1 MSSDSNSTKFKDF
14 INTSYININKAI
26 KFLSTIFIR
35 ILDKLVNGFTIKK
48 TNTTQHKYYRFF
60 IGILLIVILGL
71 FYYLNEKQN
80 LFAIKNTK
88 YEILFIL
95 LLILFSIYS
104 FLFFVYRNHT
114 EWTSPDTASEAAKAA
129 KAGEAGETAKAGE
142 AGETTSKAGKESETT
157 KDGKDVKESEAAKDG
172 EATSKA
178 AKESEDREAIKAA
191 EDYDTNKEYA
201 EIYNSEK
208 RKIIDLSDIKPTIDT
223 KGPSDDAKA
232 SSNDIKS
239 ATLNKENLKKTL
251 TIPLFNIMKYL
262 FYLLLIISIPL
273 FIISN
278 ILYLHNNNDK
288 FFNITKNILIVLVVL
303 TALAI
308 IAAIFSIKAPTTS
321 SGSIYC
327 EMPPKKKDG
336 KDHTFTELL
345 KNYAYY
351 FLCIFKNFIFFIPCL
366 IVILV
371 DELNKDIRLTP
382 GPVYILFFIL
392 ILLVILLFLLPVI
405 FKFIKT
411 SNKSDVLQGS
421 GPFYLNQERTLGK
434 YQNLNTNLSKNITL
448 PNVIVEQQTTTRPN
462 EEKLDKIMSAFNI
475 NKDQYKDQQN
485 LLNNSLTTTTT
496 KDTSNNGPDIKSYSF
511 TLFNDINSAFN
522 IKGEYNNSVI
532 SKEKFPYN
540 YTYSISFY
548 IYLNPQPE
556 NTSLAYTKDTVLF
569 NYAFKPVILYNGKSQ
584 KIIVKSRTISNR
596 GDQLDTIYELENPKF
611 QKWLFFVINYDN
623 NIIDVFID
631 GKLVGSKEN
640 VSPYFK
646 GDSITIGEK
655 DGIHGSIKEIYYY
668 DKITSVSTIEL
679 LYNLSK
685 NSA

>member
-1 MSSDSNSTKFKDF
+1 MSFDSNITKFKDF
-14 INTSYININKAI
+14 VNTSYTESNKTI
-26 KFLSTIFIR
+26 KYLSTILIK
-35 ILDKLVNGFTIKK
+35 ILDKLVNGFTFTIKK

-60 IGILLIVILGL
+60 IGILLITILSL

-95 LLILFSIYS
+95 ILIGFSIYC

-114 EWTSPDTASEAAKAA
+114 EWVGAPTSAPTGAATGAITGGGPDAIID
-129 KAGEAGETAKAGE
+129 
-142 AGETTSKAGKESETT
+142 TSK
-157 KDGKDVKESEAAKDG
+157 
-172 EATSKA
+172 
-178 AKESEDREAIKAA
+178 
-191 EDYDTNKEYA
+191 DYDTNSEYA
-201 EIYNSEK
+201 KIYTTDS
-208 RKIIDLSDIKPTIDT
+208 RKIISSTNNNNNNEETETI
-223 KGPSDDAKA
+223 
-232 SSNDIKS
+232 
-239 ATLNKENLKKTL
+239 NKDNLKKTL
-251 TIPLFNIMKYL
+251 TMPLFNIMKYI
-262 FYLLLIISIPL
+262 FYLLLIIIIPL
-273 FIISN
+273 YIISY

-288 FFNITKNILIVLVVL
+288 FFNITKNIVLVLIILIV
-303 TALAI
+303 LAI
-308 IAAIFSIKAPTTS
+308 IAALFSIKPPSKPSA
-321 SGSIYC
+321 SIYC
-327 EMPPKKKDG
+327 EMPPKKKDE
-336 KDHTFTELL
+336 KVTFTELL
-345 KNYAYY
+345 KNYANL

-366 IVILV
+366 IVILI

-392 ILLVILLFLLPVI
+392 ILLVILLFLLPII

-411 SNKSDVLQGS
+411 SNKSDLLQGS
-421 GPFYLNQERTLGK
+421 GPFYLNQEHSLGK
-434 YQNLNTNLSKNITL
+434 YQNLNRNFSKNITL
-448 PNVIVEQQTTTRPN
+448 PTIASEQQTITTRPN
-462 EEKLDKIMSAFNI
+462 EEKLDKLMSAFNI
-475 NKDQYKDQQN
+475 NKDEYKDKYKEAQN
-485 LLNNSLTTTTT
+485 LLNNSLTIT
-496 KDTSNNGPDIKSYSF
+496 KDSSNNGTDIKAYTF

-522 IKGEYNNSVI
+522 IKSEYSNSVI

-569 NYAFKPVILYNGKSQ
+569 NYAFKPVIYYNGKSQ

-596 GDQLDTIYELENPKF
+596 GDQLDTIYEMTNPKF

-623 NIIDVFID
+623 NIIDIFID

-646 GDSITIGEK
+646 GDGVTIGEK

-668 DKITSVSTIEL
+668 DKITSLSTIEL

-685 NSA
+685 NNE

>member
-1 MSSDSNSTKFKDF
+1 MRD
-14 INTSYININKAI
+14 
-26 KFLSTIFIR
+26 
-35 ILDKLVNGFTIKK
+35 
-48 TNTTQHKYYRFF
+48 
-60 IGILLIVILGL
+60 
-71 FYYLNEKQN
+71 
-80 LFAIKNTK
+80 
-88 YEILFIL
+88 
-95 LLILFSIYS
+95 
-104 FLFFVYRNHT
+104 
-114 EWTSPDTASEAAKAA
+114 
-129 KAGEAGETAKAGE
+129 
-142 AGETTSKAGKESETT
+142 
-157 KDGKDVKESEAAKDG
+157 
-172 EATSKA
+172 AT
-178 AKESEDREAIKAA
+178 
-191 EDYDTNKEYA
+191 
-201 EIYNSEK
+201 
-208 RKIIDLSDIKPTIDT
+208 
-223 KGPSDDAKA
+223 
-232 SSNDIKS
+232 
-239 ATLNKENLKKTL
+239 
-251 TIPLFNIMKYL
+251 
-262 FYLLLIISIPL
+262 
-273 FIISN
+273 
-278 ILYLHNNNDK
+278 
-288 FFNITKNILIVLVVL
+288 
-303 TALAI
+303 
-308 IAAIFSIKAPTTS
+308 
-321 SGSIYC
+321 
-327 EMPPKKKDG
+327 KKKDG

-392 ILLVILLFLLPVI
+392 ILLVISLFLLPVI

-462 EEKLDKIMSAFNI
+462 EEKLDKLMSAFNI
-475 NKDQYKDQQN
+475 NKDQYKEQQN

>member
-1 MSSDSNSTKFKDF
+1 MSFDSNVTKFKEF
-14 INTSYININKAI
+14 VNTSYTESNKTI
-26 KFLSTIFIR
+26 KYLSTILIK
-35 ILDKLVNGFTIKK
+35 ILDKLVNGFTSTIKK

-60 IGILLIVILGL
+60 IGIVLITILAL

-95 LLILFSIYS
+95 ILIGFSIYC

-114 EWTSPDTASEAAKAA
+114 EWVGPATDAATGATSGAATGGPATGGPATGPATGAASGTASGTASATDDTAK
-129 KAGEAGETAKAGE
+129 
-142 AGETTSKAGKESETT
+142 GKRTGNLSGGNNTNN
-157 KDGKDVKESEAAKDG
+157 
-172 EATSKA
+172 
-178 AKESEDREAIKAA
+178 
-191 EDYDTNKEYA
+191 YDTNNEYA
-201 EIYNSEK
+201 KIYTTNS
-208 RKIIDLSDIKPTIDT
+208 RNIILKDNEETETI
-223 KGPSDDAKA
+223 
-232 SSNDIKS
+232 
-239 ATLNKENLKKTL
+239 NKDNLKKTL
-251 TIPLFNIMKYL
+251 TMPLFNIMKYL
-262 FYLLLIISIPL
+262 FYLLLIIIIPL
-273 FIISN
+273 YIISY

-288 FFNITKNILIVLVVL
+288 FFNITKNIVLVLIILIV
-303 TALAI
+303 LAI
-308 IAAIFSIKAPTTS
+308 IAALFSIKTPSTS
-321 SGSIYC
+321 SASIYC
-327 EMPPKKKDG
+327 DMPPKNNETK
-336 KDHTFTELL
+336 FTQLL
-345 KNYAYY
+345 KNYGNF

-366 IVILV
+366 IVILI

-382 GPVYILFFIL
+382 APVYILFFIL
-392 ILLVILLFLLPVI
+392 ILLIILLFLLPII

-421 GPFYLNQERTLGK
+421 GPFYLNQERSLGK

-448 PNVIVEQQTTTRPN
+448 PTIANEQQITTRPN
-462 EEKLDKIMSAFNI
+462 EENLDKIMSAFNI
-475 NKDQYKDQQN
+475 DKDEYKEQQK
-485 LLNNSLTTTTT
+485 LLNNSVTTI
-496 KDTSNNGPDIKSYSF
+496 KESSNNEVDIKAYTF

-522 IKGEYNNSVI
+522 IKTEYTNSLI

-569 NYAFKPVILYNGKSQ
+569 NYAFKPVIYYNGKSQ

-596 GDQLDTIYELENPKF
+596 GDQLDTIYEMTNPKF

-623 NIIDVFID
+623 NLIDVFID

-685 NSA
+685 NSK

>member
-1 MSSDSNSTKFKDF
+1 MSFDSNVTKFKEF
-14 INTSYININKAI
+14 VNTSYTESNKTI
-26 KFLSTIFIR
+26 KYLSTILIK
-35 ILDKLVNGFTIKK
+35 ILDKLVNGFTSTITKTNTTNT

-60 IGILLIVILGL
+60 IGIVLITILAL

-95 LLILFSIYS
+95 ILIGFSIYC

-114 EWTSPDTASEAAKAA
+114 EWVGPATDAASGPASGAASGADATASATDDTASATDD
-129 KAGEAGETAKAGE
+129 TAK
-142 AGETTSKAGKESETT
+142 GKITGNLSGGNNTNN
-157 KDGKDVKESEAAKDG
+157 
-172 EATSKA
+172 
-178 AKESEDREAIKAA
+178 
-191 EDYDTNKEYA
+191 YDTNNEYA
-201 EIYNSEK
+201 KIYTTNS
-208 RKIIDLSDIKPTIDT
+208 RNIILKDNEETETI
-223 KGPSDDAKA
+223 
-232 SSNDIKS
+232 
-239 ATLNKENLKKTL
+239 NKDNLKKTL
-251 TIPLFNIMKYL
+251 TMPLFNIMKYL
-262 FYLLLIISIPL
+262 FYLLLIIIIPL
-273 FIISN
+273 YIISY

-288 FFNITKNILIVLVVL
+288 FFNITKNIVLVLIILIV
-303 TALAI
+303 LAI
-308 IAAIFSIKAPTTS
+308 IAALFSIKTPSTS
-321 SGSIYC
+321 SASIYC
-327 EMPPKKKDG
+327 DMPPKNSETK
-336 KDHTFTELL
+336 FTQLL
-345 KNYAYY
+345 KNYGNF

-366 IVILV
+366 IVILI

-382 GPVYILFFIL
+382 APVYILFFIL
-392 ILLVILLFLLPVI
+392 ILLIILLFLLPII

-421 GPFYLNQERTLGK
+421 GPFYLNQERSLGK

-448 PNVIVEQQTTTRPN
+448 PTIANEQQITTRPN
-462 EEKLDKIMSAFNI
+462 EENLDKIMSAFNI
-475 NKDQYKDQQN
+475 DKDEYKEQQK
-485 LLNNSLTTTTT
+485 LLNNSVTTI
-496 KDTSNNGPDIKSYSF
+496 KESSNNEVDIKAYTF

-522 IKGEYNNSVI
+522 IKTEYTNSLI

-569 NYAFKPVILYNGKSQ
+569 NYAFKPVIYYNGKSQ

-596 GDQLDTIYELENPKF
+596 GDQLDTIYEMTNPKF

-623 NIIDVFID
+623 NLIDVFID

-685 NSA
+685 NSK